1 MRNIKTLLTYD
12 EIEEDGSEITWSLF
26 GVGSILYSVD
36 PDVSRGKDFCV
47 RVSSVE
53 HSEAF
58 TTWQEAES
66 HLVKQIQRM
75 MNEAIS
81 EIESY
86 TKQYLALSKR
96 LG

>member
-1 MRNIKTLLTYD
+1 MRNVKTMLKYD
-12 EIEEDGSEITWSLF
+12 EVEEYQGECTWALH
-26 GVGSILYSVD
+26 GIGSILYSVD

-66 HLVKQIQRM
+66 HLVKQIHRM

-86 TKQYLALSKR
+86 TKQYLALSKL